1 MFKKLT
7 EKLFGRDTAD
17 STSDGFFLKVRCSD
31 CREEFKLFINTSYEL
46 MQNFE
51 ETGEVT
57 YTLQKEVFGVGCKNR
72 IQVRMHFDA
81 RKKLVSREIK
91 NGEFIEDEP

>member
-1 MFKKLT
+1 
-7 EKLFGRDTAD
+7 
-17 STSDGFFLKVRCSD
+17 
-31 CREEFKLFINTSYEL
+31 
-46 MQNFE
+46 MQNFAE
-51 ETGEVT
+51 NGGVT
-57 YTLQKEVFGVGCKNR
+57 YVLKKEVFGVGCKNR